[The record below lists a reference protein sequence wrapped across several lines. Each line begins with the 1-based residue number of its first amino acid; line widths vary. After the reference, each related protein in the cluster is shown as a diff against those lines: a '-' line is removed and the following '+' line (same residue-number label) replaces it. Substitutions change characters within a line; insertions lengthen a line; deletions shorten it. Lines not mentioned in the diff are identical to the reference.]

1 MVTISIGV
9 ETTNRTATDAV
20 VANSLKMNN
29 IVSALKNN
37 GVNED
42 EISTSQFSINPNYNY
57 SQSGNILETTGFTVT
72 NTLKIQS
79 MNLSNISLWID
90 TAVNAGE
97 NTIGGIDFKVSE
109 KRLDSLKKMLI
120 EDVIANARQTAN
132 IASSAVGL
140 NITGIKSM
148 MIDTG
153 GFNPPQ
159 PFSNTFLQRSVLS
172 EAPTT
177 PIIPGEQ
184 EISVTAHIAYL
195 LR

>member
-1 MVTISIGV
+1 
-9 ETTNRTATDAV
+9 
-20 VANSLKMNN
+20 
-29 IVSALKNN
+29 
-37 GVNED
+37 
-42 EISTSQFSINPNYNY
+42 
-57 SQSGNILETTGFTVT
+57 
-72 NTLKIQS
+72 

-90 TAVNAGE
+90 TAVNAGA
-97 NTIGGIDFKVSE
+97 NTIGGIDFQASG

-120 EDVIANARQTAN
+120 EDVIANARQTVN

-159 PFSNTFLQRSVLS
+159 PFSNTFLQRSVLL